1 MNAVHSPAKRQ
12 VKRDLRELHTPEYP
26 EKPQQRMEDSKAEN
40 KDSHVR
46 KEMDKDS
53 KLNSSTEVPRLH
65 QTVKSLD
72 KLEDKDSLFMG
83 KERTKRK
90 TPDLRV
96 LDEIFG

>member
-1 MNAVHSPAKRQ
+1 
-12 VKRDLRELHTPEYP
+12 
-26 EKPQQRMEDSKAEN
+26 MEDSKAEN

-96 LDEIFG
+96 LDEIFGWH